1 MLALLLA
8 IATPG
13 QAVPPPPVSDDIVVT
28 GQRLKNLRI
37 VTRTDRRTG
46 IRRCVFKRRSG
57 DAQLD
62 DYICAG
68 MLDCTA
74 KVQNAR
80 PSSSL
85 MNGPNVL
92 KIRAIRTSTPWL
104 RW

>member
-8 IATPG
+8 IATSG
-13 QAVPPPPVSDDIVVT
+13 QAVPPPPASDDIVVT
-28 GQRLKNLRI
+28 GQRLQDLRI

-68 MLDCTA
+68 MLDCAA
-74 KVQNAR
+74 KVQKVEDVR
-80 PSSSL
+80 PCMEPVFAAVL
-85 MNGPNVL
+85 PNT
-92 KIRAIRTSTPWL
+92 KWREP
-104 RW
+104 